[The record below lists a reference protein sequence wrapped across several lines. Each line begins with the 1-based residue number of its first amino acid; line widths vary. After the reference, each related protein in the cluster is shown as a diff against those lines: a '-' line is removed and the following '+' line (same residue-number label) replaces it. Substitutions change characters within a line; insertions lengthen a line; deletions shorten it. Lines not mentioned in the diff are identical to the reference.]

1 MKLLA
6 EEWDIV
12 FWGRRLTIMD
22 GRHIM
27 SMHKSSRKLCDEEEA
42 KARFQQREL
51 AGGAS
56 QCGQL
61 RFRLGA
67 ASDELDGC
75 AR

>member
-1 MKLLA
+1 M
-6 EEWDIV
+6 
-12 FWGRRLTIMD
+12 G
-22 GRHIM
+22 
-27 SMHKSSRKLCDEEEA
+27 MHKSSRKLCDEEEA

-56 QCGQL
+56 QCGQP